1 MKRRTKPSMTW
12 RLLALTSI
20 AAVSSALAPLAAVA
34 AEPIAARAEQPMRDP
49 WVPPEARKPSQ
60 APPLEGAALRAE
72 VERKLK
78 RAFDDADVGRTGSL
92 TRQQANAAGLG
103 FAARHFDE
111 IDRQRRGVIQFG
123 DIRRYLIERGAK
135 LD

>member
-1 MKRRTKPSMTW
+1 MNGRTLFTMA
-12 RLLALTSI
+12 RHIALASI
-20 AAVSSALAPLAAVA
+20 LAVSSLLAPLIAFA

-60 APPLEGAALRAE
+60 SAPVEGAALRAE
-72 VERKLK
+72 VERKLR
-78 RAFDDADVGRTGSL
+78 RAFDAADVGRTGSV

-103 FAARHFDE
+103 FVVRHFDE
-111 IDRQRRGVIQFG
+111 IDRQRSGTVRFDDV
-123 DIRRYLIERGAK
+123 RRYLVERGAR